1 MKCKILPIP
10 TLAFPLKGRNGRVA
24 NCACAWRAVAAMT
37 LAAAAVAV
45 SAQEYPSKPIRLIV
59 PFGPGGT
66 TDILARVVGDRL
78 GERWGQQVLIDNRP
92 GAGGNI
98 AAELTARA
106 APDGYTIFLGS
117 MGTQSINVSIYPKLA
132 FDPVKDF
139 APISLVSNSANLLI
153 VHPSIPVNSVKQLIQ
168 LAKAKPDRFSY
179 STSGSGSFNHMS
191 AELFNLMA
199 GVRMVHIPYKSGG
212 QALLSVV
219 SGEADLLFQTMPA
232 AIPFVESGR
241 LKALAVCTIERHPLF
256 PKLPTASESGLPGFD
271 ISTWYGILAPAAT
284 PKSILIS
291 LNEALVQIIKSPA
304 TNKRLLE
311 LGVDPLSNTPEQ
323 FAALIRG
330 DLVKWAK
337 VAKAASIKVN

>member
-1 MKCKILPIP
+1 MTLVRYMLAF
-10 TLAFPLKGRNGRVA
+10 TLAGVTGG
-24 NCACAWRAVAAMT
+24 
-37 LAAAAVAV
+37 AAA
-45 SAQEYPSKPIRLIV
+45 QDYPVKPIRLIV

-66 TDILARVVGDRL
+66 TDILARVIGDRL

-98 AAELTARA
+98 AAEMTARA

-117 MGTQSINVSIYPKLA
+117 MGTQSINISIYPKLA

-153 VHPSIPVNSVKQLIQ
+153 VHPSIPVNSVRQLIQ
-168 LAKAKPDRFSY
+168 LARAKPDRFSY

-199 GVRMVHIPYKSGG
+199 GTKMVHIPYKSGG
-212 QALLSVV
+212 QALLAVV

-256 PKLPTASESGLPGFD
+256 PKLPTANESGLPGFD

-284 PKSILIS
+284 SKETIGK
-291 LNEALVQIIKSPA
+291 LNDALVQIIRNPA
-304 TNKRLLE
+304 TNKRLHE
-311 LGVDPLSNTPEQ
+311 LGVDPVTNTPDQ
-323 FAALIRG
+323 FAALVRA

>member
-1 MKCKILPIP
+1 MKSAGHL
-10 TLAFPLKGRNGRVA
+10 LA
-24 NCACAWRAVAAMT
+24 M
-37 LAAAAVAV
+37 LAACIALSAH
-45 SAQEYPSKPIRLIV
+45 AQEYPVKPLRLIV

-66 TDILARVVGDRL
+66 TDILARVIGDRL

-98 AAELTARA
+98 AAEMTARA

-117 MGTQSINVSIYPKLA
+117 MGTQSINVSIYPRLA
-132 FDPVKDF
+132 FDPLKDF
-139 APISLVSNSANLLI
+139 APVSLVSNSANLLI
-153 VHPSIPVNSVKQLIQ
+153 VHPSIPVTSVRQLIQ
-168 LAKAKPDRFSY
+168 LARAKPERFSY

-199 GVRMVHIPYKSGG
+199 GTKMVHIPYKSGG
-212 QALLSVV
+212 QALLAVV

-256 PKLPTASESGLPGFD
+256 PRLPTANESGLPGFD

-284 PKSILIS
+284 PKEIVAK

-304 TNKRLLE
+304 TNKRLLD
-311 LGVDPLSNTPEQ
+311 LGVDPVTNTPEQ
-323 FAALIRG
+323 FAALVRA

-337 VAKAASIKVN
+337 VAKAANIKVN